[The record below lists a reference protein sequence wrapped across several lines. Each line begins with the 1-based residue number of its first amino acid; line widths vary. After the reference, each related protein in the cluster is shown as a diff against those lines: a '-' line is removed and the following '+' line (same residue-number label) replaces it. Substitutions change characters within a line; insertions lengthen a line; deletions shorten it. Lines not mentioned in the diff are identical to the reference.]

1 MIEPQR
7 APEAPPLVPVPICL
21 DANRRFLLLAAILA
35 SALGFIDGS
44 VVAIAMPAM
53 RAGLHASLTQAQWIG
68 AGYLLAMSSLVLTG
82 GAMGDRFGVA
92 RVFGLGIAVFV
103 VASLICT
110 LAATA
115 PAMIAARIVQG
126 MGAGLMVPG
135 SMALIARAYPAA
147 ERGRALG
154 LWAAAA
160 SATTVAGP
168 ILGGLVLSSGA
179 EGAWRWIF
187 ALNLPLGGLALWL
200 LWSKTLRDPGRP
212 GTPVDLPGA
221 VLASATLGVL
231 AWDLTKGGGSVW
243 SLVAAG
249 LAGLFLWR
257 EASTPAPMLRLAMF
271 RNRGF
276 SAANLATLFL
286 FFALAAVLFYLP
298 MTAITA
304 WGARGIDVTLALL
317 PLGVLIGV
325 VSAPAGR
332 LADRFGPRPVIAS
345 GALLVSLAY
354 TGLELSAAHAGMYTH
369 ILPLMALNGFGMG
382 LVAAP
387 VSAAVMASAREDEQG
402 AASGINNAV
411 ARVANLVAVTL
422 MGGVAAGA
430 YRAAGGTASFAET
443 GVSGATHAAATA
455 AGFATV
461 ASVAATAALVACVI
475 AGLGIPRRG
484 HPASDVPPQVIAR
497 R

>member
-1 MIEPQR
+1 MPVSICR
-7 APEAPPLVPVPICL
+7 PE
-21 DANRRFLLLAAILA
+21 DRRYLLLAAILA

-53 RAGLHASLTQAQWIG
+53 REGLSASLTQAQWIG

-103 VASLICT
+103 LASLVCT
-110 LAATA
+110 LAPTA
-115 PAMIAARIVQG
+115 EAMIAARIVQG

-135 SMALIARAYPAA
+135 SMSLISRAYPAA

-168 ILGGLVLSSGA
+168 VLGGLVLTSGA

-200 LWSKTLRDPGRP
+200 LWSRTLPDPGRP

-221 VLASATLGVL
+221 VLACATLGVL
-231 AWDLTKGGGSVW
+231 AWDLTEGGGSVW
-243 SLVAAG
+243 AVVAG
-249 LAGLFLWR
+249 LLAVLFFWR
-257 EASTPAPMLRLAMF
+257 EATTPAPMLRLAMF
-271 RNRGF
+271 RNRAF
-276 SAANLATLFL
+276 LAANLATLFL

-298 MTAITA
+298 MTAVTA
-304 WGARGIDVTLALL
+304 WGARGIDVTLTLL
-317 PLGVLIGV
+317 PLGVMIGAF
-325 VSAPAGR
+325 STPAGR
-332 LADRFGPRPVIAS
+332 LVDRVGPGPVITT
-345 GALLVSLAY
+345 GALLVACAYGSLAL
-354 TGLELSAAHAGMYTH
+354 TAGSAGMYTH
-369 ILPLMALNGFGMG
+369 ILPLMAVNGLGMA

-387 VSAAVMASAREDEQG
+387 VSAAVMASAPESEQG
-402 AASGINNAV
+402 AASGVNNAV
-411 ARVANLVAVTL
+411 ARVSNLVAVTL
-422 MGGVAAGA
+422 MGGVASAG
-430 YRAAGGTASFAET
+430 YRAAGGSFSFAET
-443 GVSGATHAAATA
+443 GVTDPALAAQHAAATA
-455 AGFATV
+455 AGFAAV
-461 ASVAATAALVACVI
+461 ATIAAFAAII
-475 AGLGIPRRG
+475 AAFIAALGIPR
-484 HPASDVPPQVIAR
+484 QVMAR